1 MKRVIWTD
9 RQGFKHAS
17 LIRDNDPETEAV
29 FGIPDDPPDMGPT
42 LENFKKILHNEFVD
56 RGITSYRD
64 YVIKQ
69 NEISA
74 IFSMLKRDIIGTFR
88 QDEIEHK
95 ENS

>member
-17 LIRDNDPETEAV
+17 LIRDNDPDSEAF
-29 FGIPDDPPDMGPT
+29 FGIPDDPPDTTQT
-42 LENFKKILHNEFVD
+42 LENFKKILHNEFVE

-64 YVIKQ
+64 YVNKQ

-74 IFSMLKRDIIGTFR
+74 IFSMLKRDIIETFHFK
-88 QDEIEHK
+88 ELEHK